1 MSDQPESSPSSE
13 TPAPAEK
20 QPLWRRL
27 LPLAV
32 GVIIVVVLFGFV
44 LPQFIDYEAVF
55 RSIGAI
61 EWWQWAILLVI
72 AVLRFLPEG
81 WVYVAAQ
88 PGLSTGQGVQLFLVA
103 ETMANVPPGGL
114 DLISRYAMTRYW
126 GFSAASSTSATIAS
140 WVFASLSKIVL
151 PIIAVAFL
159 AIDNIQEDELDALAL
174 LSLIIVV
181 VAGVGIALVLRS
193 PQLASWVGTLLGNV
207 VRWVAGIFRKHVQTD
222 FVKLL
227 HEFRGQASEVL
238 STRTHVGAAAGLAA
252 RLAAFLVL
260 IIAVRAVGVGEDQ
273 VPWTVVFAAFAFVMA
288 IGVIPIFNLPGIT
301 EVILIS
307 TLTRYAGSGFSD
319 EIAAAVFVYRILTW
333 LLPIPFGGFA
343 FNRWQDSV
351 KESGNEELLDG
362 FAKGDAATG

>member
-1 MSDQPESSPSSE
+1 MSDDARPQAASEEQP
-13 TPAPAEK
+13 EK

-32 GVIIVVVLFGFV
+32 GVAIVVVLFGWV
-44 LPQFIDYEAVF
+44 LPQFIDYDAVF
-55 RSIGAI
+55 RAIGNI
-61 EWWQWAILLVI
+61 EWWQWLILLII

-81 WVYVAAQ
+81 WIYVAAQ
-88 PGLSTGQGVQLFLVA
+88 PGLKNSQGVQLFLVA

-151 PIIAVAFL
+151 PIIAVALL
-159 AIDNIQEDELDALAL
+159 AIDNIREDELDALAL
-174 LSLIIVV
+174 LSLVIVV
-181 VAGVGIALVLRS
+181 VAGVGITLLLRS
-193 PQLASWVGTLLGNV
+193 PKLADWVGTLLGTV
-207 VRWVAGIFRKHVQTD
+207 VRWVAGIFRKNVQTD
-222 FVKLL
+222 FVQLL
-227 HEFRGQASEVL
+227 HDFRDQASDVL
-238 STRTHVGAAAGLAA
+238 RSRTHIGAAAGLAA
-252 RLAAFLVL
+252 RIAAFLVL
-260 IIAVRAVGVGEDQ
+260 IIAVRAVGIGADEVS
-273 VPWTVVFAAFAFVMA
+273 WTVVFAAFAFVMA

-301 EVILIS
+301 ELILIG

-333 LLPIPFGGFA
+333 LLPIPFGGWA

-351 KESGNEELLDG
+351 KESGDEELLDG
-362 FAKGDAATG
+362 FAKGEPAAS